1 MVSMNG
7 GNMSATF
14 KDKLKNDEHFLG
26 LCEKV
31 GLPKEKHKT
40 LGLKRQYSKY
50 LRKRGLAH
58 TKHLEEKND

>member
-1 MVSMNG
+1 
-7 GNMSATF
+7 MSATF

-50 LRKRGLAH
+50 LRKRGLAYD
-58 TKHLEEKND
+58 KHLEEKNDTKG